1 MLTLLTGAGSL
12 LVLYGLALTALFL
25 FQRRILF
32 HPDTTR
38 PDLARVLV
46 PGLQPLTVT
55 TEDGLPLLA
64 WYLPPGQE
72 GGRVVLYLH
81 GNAGHIG
88 HRAYRLGPFRKLG
101 WGVLLLQYRGYG
113 GNPGAPS
120 EAGLLLDAEA
130 GLAAVQGRGVAPER
144 TLLWGESLG
153 TNLAVRLA
161 EGRDVGAVLL
171 ESPFTSVAEL
181 ARRQYPFVPVDF
193 LLKDRFD
200 TLSHIT
206 AVRSPVF
213 FMQGGRDRLVPAAIG
228 KKLFEVLTA
237 PKELWVAPEADH
249 NDLGACGAVEAA
261 IDFVRAHPSPR
272 PSPSRG
278 EGEES

>member
-1 MLTLLTGAGSL
+1 MLFVGA
-12 LVLYGLALTALFL
+12 LYVGQRRLLFL
-25 FQRRILF
+25 
-32 HPDTTR
+32 PDRTT
-38 PDLARVLV
+38 PDPNRVGI
-46 PGLQPLTVT
+46 PGIEVLRLPTA
-55 TEDGLPLLA
+55 DGLLLDC
-64 WYLPPGQE
+64 WYLPPAE
-72 GGRVVLYLH
+72 PGGFVVLYLH
-81 GNAGHIG
+81 GNGGHIG
-88 HRAYRLGPFRKLG
+88 HRGERLRKFQMVG
-101 WGVLLLQYRGYG
+101 WGALLLEYRGYG